1 MSRILPFFALTWLG
15 KQDRIAH
22 RALSVWHPITHPLS
36 DWNAAAQA
44 DKDRG
49 RKRRKK

>member
-1 MSRILPFFALTWLG
+1 MTTPRYEPSAVT
-15 KQDRIAH
+15 DRIAH

-36 DWNAAAQA
+36 EWNAAAQA

-49 RKRRKK
+49 RKRWKK